1 MGFILATDTSCDV
14 FRNELTAR
22 EIVYKPLS
30 YIIDDVAYPDEF
42 TSDAEYKEFYDKIRG
57 GKMPSTSQINLVEH
71 EEFFDEL
78 INKYDGDV
86 VYLTLSSGLSGS
98 YATACAA
105 AKNVKEKTDR
115 NIYVVDSL
123 GATISVRI
131 VLDEAERLRDAG
143 VSAEDAATQL
153 RDFVNHIHT
162 WFVPVDLMHLKRGG
176 RVSGPM
182 AYLGTALNIK
192 PVLFINKIGGLSVVH
207 KIRGT
212 SKAMAFM
219 AERFASDGVK
229 YARKFYVA
237 SADSEFADEMLARM
251 KAVRPDCEGEVGWIG
266 PVIGAHTGCGAVG
279 ITFLSDKTREI

>member
-123 GATISVRI
+123 GATIS
-131 VLDEAERLRDAG
+131 EA
-143 VSAEDAATQL
+143 QL

-279 ITFLSDKTREI
+279 ITFLPDKTSQNLI